1 MIVDVVIY
9 VDGLRNASCP
19 LDGVYRSCHDQG
31 GFAWVGLYEPT
42 EEEFVSATG
51 EFDLHKLAVED
62 AIHAHQRPKVER
74 YGDSVFVVLKSAR
87 YLEGSRTVEF
97 GEIQAFVR
105 PDFIVTVR
113 HGEASSLHI
122 ARRLI
127 ENDPDLL
134 RRGPAAVL
142 YVIMDHVVDDY
153 ASVIDSLERDIDEI
167 ETEVFGGTLGVS
179 RRIYEISREV
189 IQFHR
194 AARPLA
200 AALER
205 LMKGDLYDVES
216 EVRAH
221 LCDVEDHVLRA
232 TEQIEAFRELLF
244 NIIVVNHPSER
255 ESERGVQKPHP
266 CEHRT
271 ERTGKE
277 DQRLGGYPSRPNHL
291 HGYLRHELY
300 VHAGVDAEGRLPAL
314 AGADRTDHNS
324 ALSKPQTCWVA
335 VANGRRISGP
345 AAGSEKEVIS

>member
-179 RRIYEISREV
+179 RRIYDLSR
-189 IQFHR
+189 
-194 AARPLA
+194 
-200 AALER
+200 
-205 LMKGDLYDVES
+205 
-216 EVRAH
+216 
-221 LCDVEDHVLRA
+221 
-232 TEQIEAFRELLF
+232 
-244 NIIVVNHPSER
+244 
-255 ESERGVQKPHP
+255 
-266 CEHRT
+266 
-271 ERTGKE
+271 
-277 DQRLGGYPSRPNHL
+277 GYPVSP
-291 HGYLRHELY
+291 G
-300 VHAGVDAEGRLPAL
+300 
-314 AGADRTDHNS
+314 S
-324 ALSKPQTCWVA
+324 
-335 VANGRRISGP
+335 P
-345 AAGSEKEVIS
+345 AAGRGTGAPDERRSVRCRVGDARASVRRRGPRVAGDRADRGFPRAALQHHRRKPP